1 MLKKKVVIPAVCVL
15 AAGALIWT
23 NLSSQ
28 GAAAGVLVSTTT
40 LETMQL
46 QNTVS
51 LTGTVESEDGRK
63 VYSTL
68 NYPVEQVNVEVGDQV
83 QAGDVLCLL
92 KSDDLQLD
100 LAQQQASYATAQQQ
114 ADLQIEMSQ
123 KAYEN
128 AKNNYEENLD
138 SSVLQ
143 ADAAVRDA
151 RAAVSDARENFRIAE
166 SQLEGNVD
174 DARDALREAEA
185 ALAQAQKDYDAAT
198 ADIPGR
204 KAKVEAQYE
213 EIEKNYQEEKRLHGL
228 DMDEANKHIQ
238 DAEDE
243 WKTKYGSVEQDN
255 PDYVPLEEYKPY
267 RDAQKEKKAL
277 MEDFAIVEA
286 TYQVSMAQKEAAVS
300 AIQSQASGASSAVAS
315 AQGMVNSAESAY
327 NSAKDAYHGSSL
339 NQQAQ
344 AIDSAERSARNA
356 ADQKAAVHNATEQQ
370 LETLQ
375 DNIRSSELAAQANQA
390 QSYAIQKLQNTID
403 DTIVTAPVSGTVTA
417 VYAQVGEPGNGLLF
431 VIEDTQ
437 TLQVSTRV
445 KEYDIGSIKEGM
457 PVIIKTDATGEE
469 AIAGQV
475 SSIDP
480 VAAKDANGDIKTGSD
495 VEFGTTVQVLDENS
509 GLRIGTTAR
518 MNVVLE
524 QKDGVLAVPA
534 EAIYTRPDGTTC
546 LLVPETAEKGMIAKA
561 IPVTVG
567 LETDFYVEVSG
578 EGLSPG
584 MTVISNAEGITEGM
598 AIQLDPTAL
607 PAEDALVLG
616 ASEE

>member
-185 ALAQAQKDYDAAT
+185 ALAQAEKDYKEAT

-204 KAKVEAQYE
+204 VAEVEAQYAK
-213 EIEKNYQEEKRLHGL
+213 IEKDFQEAQELHYY
-228 DMDEANKHIQ
+228 DKKEADQHISDAQNEWQAKHNSNEI
-238 DAEDE
+238 A
-243 WKTKYGSVEQDN
+243 T
-255 PDYVPLEEYKPY
+255 PLEEYKPY
-267 RDAQKEKKAL
+267 RDAQKEKKEL
-277 MEDFAIVEA
+277 LEGFAQTQA
-286 TYQVSMAQKEAAVS
+286 NYQAAMAQKEAAVS

-315 AQGMVNSAESAY
+315 AQGMVSSAESAY

-344 AIDSAERSARNA
+344 AIDSADRSARNA

-437 TLQVSTRV
+437 TLQVSTLV

-578 EGLSPG
+578 GGLSQG

-607 PAEDALVLG
+607 SAEDALVPG

>member
-185 ALAQAQKDYDAAT
+185 ALAKAESDYKDAIANSDSRIAQ
-198 ADIPGR
+198 I
-204 KAKVEAQYE
+204 EAEFAPKYE
-213 EIEKNYQEEKRLHGL
+213 EYLKEKELYAIDKNDAKEQVERAKDEWLKKNSDVPADGYK
-228 DMDEANKHIQ
+228 DDEAYKSAVNNLKDIV
-238 DAEDE
+238 
-243 WKTKYGSVEQDN
+243 TKFSNYEAN
-255 PDYVPLEEYKPY
+255 YK
-267 RDAQKEKKAL
+267 QQE
-277 MEDFAIVEA
+277 
-286 TYQVSMAQKEAAVS
+286 AQKEAAVS

-315 AQGMVNSAESAY
+315 AQGMVSSAESAY

-344 AIDSAERSARNA
+344 AIDSADRSARNA

-437 TLQVSTRV
+437 TLQVSTLV

-469 AIAGQV
+469 AITGQV

-578 EGLSPG
+578 GGLSQG

-607 PAEDALVLG
+607 PAEDALVPG

>member
-185 ALAQAQKDYDAAT
+185 ALAQAEKDYKEAT

-204 KAKVEAQYE
+204 VAEVEAQYAK
-213 EIEKNYQEEKRLHGL
+213 IEKDFQEAQELHYY
-228 DMDEANKHIQ
+228 DKKEADQHISDAQNEWQAKHNSNEI
-238 DAEDE
+238 
-243 WKTKYGSVEQDN
+243 TT
-255 PDYVPLEEYKPY
+255 PLEEYKPY
-267 RDAQKEKKAL
+267 RDAQKEKKEL
-277 MEDFAIVEA
+277 LEGFAQTQA
-286 TYQVSMAQKEAAVS
+286 NYQAAMAQKEAAVS

-315 AQGMVNSAESAY
+315 AQGMVSSAESAY
-327 NSAKDAYHGSSL
+327 NSATDAYHGSSL

-344 AIDSAERSARNA
+344 AIDSADRSARNA

-437 TLQVSTRV
+437 TLQVSTLV

-495 VEFGTTVQVLDENS
+495 VEFCTTVQVLDENS

-567 LETDFYVEVSG
+567 LATDFYVEVSG
-578 EGLSPG
+578 GGLSQG

-607 PAEDALVLG
+607 PAEDALVPG

>member
-185 ALAQAQKDYDAAT
+185 ALAQAEKMKKEAEENLAAT
-198 ADIPGR
+198 NINEIQKKIEEENASYSKEAERYNTDKENIETLIEENET
-204 KAKVEAQYE
+204 KYNAIEDKESDEAKKLLQ
-213 EIEKNYQEEKRLHGL
+213 EIEDLETKKFALSTEFAVVRSVHFDTIEQLQSVITSA
-228 DMDEANKHIQ
+228 EA
-238 DAEDE
+238 
-243 WKTKYGSVEQDN
+243 GV
-255 PDYVPLEEYKPY
+255 
-267 RDAQKEKKAL
+267 
-277 MEDFAIVEA
+277 
-286 TYQVSMAQKEAAVS
+286 
-300 AIQSQASGASSAVAS
+300 SGAQSAVAS
-315 AQGMVNSAESAY
+315 AQGMVSSAESAY

-495 VEFGTTVQVLDENS
+495 VEFGTTVQVLDEDS

-524 QKDGVLAVPA
+524 QKDEVLAVPA

-578 EGLSPG
+578 EGLSQG

-598 AIQLDPTAL
+598 AIQMDPTAL
-607 PAEDALVLG
+607 PAEDALVPG

>member
-185 ALAQAQKDYDAAT
+185 ALAQAEKDYKEAT

-204 KAKVEAQYE
+204 VAEVEAQYAK
-213 EIEKNYQEEKRLHGL
+213 IEKDFQEAQELHYY
-228 DMDEANKHIQ
+228 DKKEADQHISDAQNEWQAKHNSNEI
-238 DAEDE
+238 A
-243 WKTKYGSVEQDN
+243 T
-255 PDYVPLEEYKPY
+255 PLEEYKPY
-267 RDAQKEKKAL
+267 RDAQKEKKEL
-277 MEDFAIVEA
+277 LEGFAQTQA
-286 TYQVSMAQKEAAVS
+286 NYQAAMAQKEAAVS

-344 AIDSAERSARNA
+344 AIDSADRSARNA

-437 TLQVSTRV
+437 TLQVSTLV

-578 EGLSPG
+578 GGLSQG

-607 PAEDALVLG
+607 SAEDALVPG

>member
-15 AAGALIWT
+15 AAGAVIWS
-23 NLSSQ
+23 NFSAKSA
-28 GAAAGVLVSTTT
+28 AAAGVLVSTTT

-46 QNTVS
+46 QNTIS

-83 QAGDVLCLL
+83 QAGDVLCQL

-100 LAQQQASYATAQQQ
+100 LAQQQASYTASQQQ
-114 ADLQIEMSQ
+114 ADLQVEMSQ
-123 KAYEN
+123 KAYDN
-128 AKNNYEENLD
+128 AKSNYEENLD
-138 SSVLQ
+138 SSVLS
-143 ADAAVRDA
+143 ADASARDA
-151 RAAVSDARENFRIAE
+151 RASVSDARENFRIAE
-166 SQLEGNVD
+166 SQLESNVD
-174 DARDALREAEA
+174 DARDALDDAEA
-185 ALAQAQKDYDAAT
+185 ALAQAEQAYAEASSGIEARVQAVEESFKATEEAYQKD
-198 ADIPGR
+198 
-204 KAKVEAQYE
+204 KE
-213 EIEKNYQEEKRLHGL
+213 L
-228 DMDEANKHIQ
+228 
-238 DAEDE
+238 
-243 WKTKYGSVEQDN
+243 
-255 PDYVPLEEYKPY
+255 Y
-267 RDAQKEKKAL
+267 RVDKQDAQKKVDEIKQKWLDEHPDDEDQEGYKNDPDYQKAQEEL
-277 MEDFAIVEA
+277 RQITTEYSLIEA
-286 TYQVSMAQKEAAVS
+286 NYQKVLSDKEAAIS

-315 AQGMVNSAESAY
+315 AQGMVSSAQSAY
-327 NSAKDAYHGSSL
+327 DSAKDAYHGSSL

-417 VYAQVGEPGNGLLF
+417 VYAKVGEPGNGLLF

-437 TLQVSTRV
+437 TLQVSTKV
-445 KEYDIGSIKEGM
+445 KEYDIGSVQEGM

-469 AIAGQV
+469 EIAGQI

-480 VAAKDANGDIKTGSD
+480 VAAKDAEGNIKTGSD
-495 VEFGTTVQVLDENS
+495 VEFGTTVQVVEEDS

-524 QKDGVLAVPA
+524 QKDNVLAVPA
-534 EAIYTRPDGTTC
+534 EAIYTREDGTTC
-546 LLVPETAEKGMIAKA
+546 LLVPEAAEKGYVAKA
-561 IPVTVG
+561 VPVTVG

-578 EGLSPG
+578 EGLTEG
-584 MTVISNAEGITEGM
+584 MQIISNAEGLTEGM
-598 AIQLDPTAL
+598 AIQLDPAAL
-607 PAEDALVLG
+607 PSEDQLVPG

>member
-185 ALAQAQKDYDAAT
+185 ALAQAEKAYKEATSGLDERVQAVEQSFAETKAEYDKAKELYRIDKEEIQKELDAIQKAWEDDPQNEDNKEGYLEYGPYREKQKDLKKLIEEFSQT
-198 ADIPGR
+198 
-204 KAKVEAQYE
+204 EA
-213 EIEKNYQEEKRLHGL
+213 NYQ
-228 DMDEANKHIQ
+228 
-238 DAEDE
+238 
-243 WKTKYGSVEQDN
+243 
-255 PDYVPLEEYKPY
+255 
-267 RDAQKEKKAL
+267 KAL
-277 MEDFAIVEA
+277 SD
-286 TYQVSMAQKEAAVS
+286 KEAAVS

-356 ADQKAAVHNATEQQ
+356 ADQKAAVHNSTEQQ

-578 EGLSPG
+578 EGLSQG

-607 PAEDALVLG
+607 PAEDALVPG